1 MQQIEEFSIPRLALK
16 PFLSQTTFCTA
27 SSLYTVPPMYIFS
40 DKQITSTYA
49 SEEKKTE
56 LSAEGTAL

>member
-1 MQQIEEFSIPRLALK
+1 
-16 PFLSQTTFCTA
+16 
-27 SSLYTVPPMYIFS
+27 MYIFS